1 MRIFVSA
8 ALALSLLAGS
18 AAAQDFPAQ
27 PVTMVVGFAP
37 GGGMDTMARLVG
49 GAISP
54 GLGQPVVVENRPG
67 AAGTLAPSHVAAAKP
82 DGYTLYAG
90 ETSAVLG
97 PVFQKNV
104 GYDPVKS
111 FTPVARI
118 AVAPHALVA
127 NPSAGVSTVKEFID
141 LVKANPGKY
150 FYASPGIATLQ
161 YLAGEML
168 KDAADLDIDAVHFQ
182 GGSPSVTAVVSGE
195 VPFGVVSLSAAAAQ
209 AKGGNLVILGHT
221 GPDRVEGFEDV
232 PPIAETIKGFEA
244 MPSQFIMAPAGT
256 PPEVV
261 GKLTNAIALAYKD
274 GKLPEQL
281 RNSGL
286 IPAFQTGEE
295 VAAEFPAIAEK
306 LTEVATGIRDA
317 NK

>member
-1 MRIFVSA
+1 MRLFISTG
-8 ALALSLLAGS
+8 LALSLLTGS
-18 AAAQDFPAQ
+18 ALAQAFPSQ

-54 GLGQPVVVENRPG
+54 ELGQPIIVENRPG
-67 AAGTLAPSHVAAAKP
+67 AAGTLAPTYVASAKP
-82 DGYTLYAG
+82 DGYTIYAG

-111 FTPVARI
+111 FTPIARI

-127 NPSAGVSTVKEFID
+127 NPGVGVSTVAEFID
-141 LVKANPGKY
+141 LVAANPGKY

-168 KDAADLDIDAVHFQ
+168 KDAAKLDIEAVHFQ

-195 VPFGVVSLSAAAAQ
+195 VPFGIVSLSAAVAQ
-209 AKGGNLVILGHT
+209 AKGGNLIILGHT
-221 GPDRVEGFEDV
+221 GPERIEGFEDV
-232 PPIAETIKGFEA
+232 APIAETIEGFEA

-256 PPEVV
+256 PPEVA
-261 GKLTNAIALAYKD
+261 GRLTDAVALAYKND
-274 GKLPEQL
+274 KLPEQL

-306 LTEVATGIRDA
+306 LTEVAIGIRDA
-317 NK
+317 NP

>member
-1 MRIFVSA
+1 MRIFASA
-8 ALALSLLAGS
+8 TLALSLLANG
-18 AAAQDFPAQ
+18 ATAQDFPAQ

-54 GLGQPVVVENRPG
+54 GIGQPVVVENRPG

-127 NPSAGVSTVKEFID
+127 NPSVGVSTVKEFID

-168 KDAADLDIDAVHFQ
+168 KDAADIDIDAVHFQ

-209 AKGGNLVILGHT
+209 AKGGNVVILGHT
-221 GPDRVEGFEDV
+221 GPDRVDGFENV

-261 GKLTNAIALAYKD
+261 GKLTEAIALAYKD

-286 IPAFQTGEE
+286 IPAFQTGED